1 MKFMFIKCFADVV
14 CSVYNCGSFS
24 LLSNNNVATL
34 SITGDVIRV
43 SETFNIT
50 SEAVVSVPEDIQE
63 LIEEFNTLPDEA
75 RFISHYDLDIST
87 SALSELTIIILA
99 VAGGLVL
106 LLIIILALV
115 KMGFFRRRSIEEQ
128 ENEDL
133 KKETDA
139 SQPEEESLVWQSS

>member
-1 MKFMFIKCFADVV
+1 M
-14 CSVYNCGSFS
+14 
-24 LLSNNNVATL
+24 
-34 SITGDVIRV
+34 
-43 SETFNIT
+43 
-50 SEAVVSVPEDIQE
+50 VSVPEDIQE
-63 LIEEFNTLPDEA
+63 LIEEFNMLPDEA

-133 KKETDA
+133 KKE
-139 SQPEEESLVWQSS
+139 SISLKEKLGKMRVQQEMLMMKIAEFSERNKAINEKKQRAENEMIDYLNDVLSNFAEL